1 MLAVAAMLLA
11 ACHREAKFSVSGNI
25 AGADSVPVVLEQSS
39 NGNWLVI
46 DTLQL
51 SEDGDYEISA
61 AAPQFPNIYRLRRT
75 DDGQQICF
83 PIDSI
88 DHLSISTAWPTFAS
102 TATVAGTPQAI
113 DLAKL
118 DKEAM
123 RFAVAD
129 TANADFVTWKQSVS
143 KSIAADPGNIVSYY
157 AINKWVGGQ
166 PLYDTA
172 DPADLRII
180 GAVANH
186 FNEYRKDDPR
196 TAYLVNLIL
205 QAQKARRMAD
215 AAGKQQVTLEET
227 SLLPIT
233 LQDYRGVSHDLQQVA
248 AAHRVVLL
256 NFTAYEAPFSP
267 ALNRVIND
275 LYTKHHGPA
284 FEVYQVSLDDDN
296 VLWRQAAQNL
306 PWITVYDPA
315 STDSRNV
322 SAYAVDAI
330 PSSFIIVNGEIV
342 QRVDD
347 ATQLDA
353 ALRRYL

>member
-1 MLAVAAMLLA
+1 MLAVAATLA

-46 DTLQL
+46 DTLHL
-51 SEDGDYEISA
+51 SADGDYEISA

-88 DHLSISTAWPTFAS
+88 DRLTVSTAWPTFAT

-123 RFAVAD
+123 RFVVAD
-129 TANADFVTWKQSVS
+129 TANADFVAWKQTIS

-157 AINKWVGGQ
+157 AINKWVGGR
-166 PLYDTA
+166 PLYDPA

-215 AAGKQQVTLEET
+215 AAASPVALEET

-233 LQDYRGVSHDLQQVA
+233 LQDYRGVSHDLRQVA

-275 LYTKHHGPA
+275 LYAKHHGTA

-296 VLWRQAAQNL
+296 VFWRQAAQNL
-306 PWITVYDPA
+306 PWVTVYDPA

-330 PSSFIIVNGEIV
+330 PASFIIVNGEIV

-347 ATQLDA
+347 ATQLEN